1 MFLGVDGV
9 KWHDWVDTSSHLEAV
24 GNLAAHVHIT
34 TAELLRKGSYSTAPG
49 LTGNSI
55 SELVSPQT
63 FIDCLKMT
71 KTLAM
76 EIKKKEQVCTLL
88 TEYKNINNSYG
99 HVILVN
105 NLCEC
110 IIILWSYIIIRK

>member
-9 KWHDWVDTSSHLEAV
+9 KWLDWVDTSSHLEAV

-34 TAELLRKGSYSTAPG
+34 TAELLRKGSYSMSPG

-55 SELVSPQT
+55 SDLVSPQT
-63 FIDCLKMT
+63 FMDCLKMT

-76 EIKKKEQVCTLL
+76 EIKKKEQVCT
-88 TEYKNINNSYG
+88 
-99 HVILVN
+99 ILHTYHRV
-105 NLCEC
+105 
-110 IIILWSYIIIRK
+110 